1 MSHGT
6 RSSHE
11 TSPTNASV
19 VDSQLPEKRDSNFL
33 LCKPSGLR
41 SFVTATAGNQHRGR
55 ANE

>member
-1 MSHGT
+1 MSHGI

-41 SFVTATAGNQHRGR
+41 SFVTATAGN
-55 ANE
+55 